1 MVFRR
6 LIVISMIG
14 FTALA
19 LAACGSDSDGESAAS
34 SAAAAPAQDDSVG
47 SVIVRTGDTFDVDS
61 FVAAGFKKSKEFS
74 TETIPDASSIWYG
87 FYSQRDVEIR
97 FYGSH
102 EEALGTGAESAR
114 AAVDRSPNSN
124 IGGGIITSTGNRTQ
138 YHDYL
143 IAGNAVVL
151 CQTEITACEEL
162 AGQLP

>member
-1 MVFRR
+1 MITR
-6 LIVISMIG
+6 LVVIPMLG
-14 FTALA
+14 LA
-19 LAACGSDSDGESAAS
+19 VIAFAACGSDSAS
-34 SAAAAPAQDDSVG
+34 VPADAGAPAQDESVG
-47 SVIVRTGDTFDVDS
+47 SVIVRTAGSFDVDS

-74 TETIPDASSIWYG
+74 TETIPDASAIWYG

-162 AGQLP
+162 AAQLP

>member
-1 MVFRR
+1 MFRR
-6 LIVISMIG
+6 LFVIFLIAIA
-14 FTALA
+14 ALVIA
-19 LAACGSDSDGESAAS
+19 GCGSDPAGDS
-34 SAAAAPAQDDSVG
+34 SAPDSAGAPAEDDSVG
-47 SVIVRTGDTFDVDS
+47 AVIVRTGETFDVDS

-74 TETIPDASSIWYG
+74 TETIPEASAIWYG

-102 EEALGTGAESAR
+102 AEALGTGADSAR

-151 CQTEITACEEL
+151 CQTEISACEEL
-162 AGQLP
+162 AGLLP

>member
-1 MVFRR
+1 
-6 LIVISMIG
+6 MIG
-14 FTALA
+14 RLLVFSIIGLAAIA
-19 LAACGSDSDGESAAS
+19 LAACGSDSEAGSADLAGSGAAS
-34 SAAAAPAQDDSVG
+34 AVDDSVWT
-47 SVIVRTGDTFDVDS
+47 VIVRTGDSFDVDS

-74 TETIPDASSIWYG
+74 TETIPDASAIWYG

-102 EEALGTGAESAR
+102 AEAIGSGATAAR

-138 YHDYL
+138 YHDFL
-143 IAGNAVVL
+143 VAGNAVVL
-151 CQTEITACEEL
+151 CQTDIAPCEEL

>member
-1 MVFRR
+1 MFRR
-6 LIVISMIG
+6 LIVISMMGIV
-14 FTALA
+14 AVA
-19 LAACGSDSDGESAAS
+19 IAACGSDSSDEPAG
-34 SAAAAPAQDDSVG
+34 AAAAAEDDPVG
-47 SVIVRTGDTFDVDS
+47 QVIVRTGDSFDVDS

-74 TETIPDASSIWYG
+74 TETVPEAVSIWYG

-102 EEALGTGAESAR
+102 AEALGPGAESAR

>member
-1 MVFRR
+1 MLHR
-6 LIVISMIG
+6 LFVISTI
-14 FTALA
+14 ALA
-19 LAACGSDSDGESAAS
+19 ALAIAACGSDSESNPG
-34 SAAAAPAQDDSVG
+34 AAAASAEEDSVG
-47 SVIVRTGDTFDVDS
+47 SVIVRTEGTFDVDS

-74 TETIPDASSIWYG
+74 TETIPEASAIWYG

-102 EEALGTGAESAR
+102 SEAIGTGAESAR

-143 IAGNAVVL
+143 VAGNAVVL
-151 CQTEITACEEL
+151 CQTDISACEEM